1 MPTFKMVSGTLVEMS
16 PAEEAAFN
24 ASRAIPLAEWKRRLT
39 RMVAERRRAVE
50 EGGIAVGQQQIETTR
65 EFRSQLRELREWA
78 VDNPGQQ
85 IPVRL
90 ANGRIVRV
98 SAAQMAAA
106 AQAIIAHVKACMDA
120 EADHLDAVDALATVA
135 QAEAYDVTTGW
146 PA

>member
-106 AQAIIAHVKACMDA
+106 AQAQWSRVSDGM
-120 EADHLDAVDALATVA
+120 
-135 QAEAYDVTTGW
+135 VTQV
-146 PA
+146 